1 MPLQPSPPHTDQEII
16 MTQEDFRVAID
27 IGTTKVCTIVARKR
41 ADHRIEVAG
50 IGFVP
55 CDGMSKGMVADS
67 AAVTAAIKESLAI
80 ASADAGVEIDR
91 VYAGLTGSHVE
102 SKNRWVNVP
111 RPDGV
116 RTVTDLDLS
125 AAKKAAGA
133 VDLADD
139 RRLLHVIPRSYALD
153 GLYGIRNPLGMHTG
167 ELHVESHV
175 ITGSI
180 SKITELHNA
189 VADAGVRVSSMV
201 VEPIASA
208 DAVLTADEREEGA
221 VLIDVGGGTSDIAVY
236 HDGAVIHTA
245 VIPVG
250 GFQFSNDLSIA
261 FAIDFDA
268 AEQLKVEH
276 GTATPELAGMKD
288 EITLHPSSM
297 DQPLT
302 ITKREV
308 GQVLKERASELFRMI
323 QLKLEE
329 PHLADI
335 PADRIVFTGGGAK
348 LEGFLNIAKLIF
360 QRKVRLATA
369 RGLDGM
375 PRGTNDPSYSAAVGI
390 ALWGMRNLPAEN
402 HIGKQNTT
410 SGSGDSGESDVK
422 TKTPAGALSM
432 IRGWLPKRESD
443 ASREKETAGA

>member
-1 MPLQPSPPHTDQEII
+1 MQD
-16 MTQEDFRVAID
+16 DFRVAIV
-27 IGTTKVCTIVARKR
+27 IGTTKVCTIITRKR
-41 ADHRIEVAG
+41 ADHRVEVAG
-50 IGFVP
+50 ISVVP
-55 CDGMSKGMVADS
+55 CNGMSKGMVADS
-67 AAVTAAIKESLAI
+67 AAVTAAIKESTGI
-80 ASADAGVEIDR
+80 AAADARVDIKS

-102 SKNRWVNVP
+102 SKNRWANVP
-111 RPDGV
+111 RPEGM
-116 RTVTDLDLS
+116 RAVTDLDLL

-133 VDLADD
+133 IDLADD

-153 GLYGIRNPLGMHTG
+153 GLHGVRNPLGMHTG
-167 ELHVESHV
+167 ELHIESHV

-189 VADAGVRVSSMV
+189 VSDAGLRVSSMV
-201 VEPIASA
+201 VEPVASA

-236 HDGAVIHTA
+236 HDGTVVHTA

-261 FAIDFDA
+261 FAIDFDS
-268 AEQLKVEH
+268 AEQLKIEH
-276 GTATPELAGMKD
+276 GTAAPELAGMQE
-288 EITLHPSSM
+288 EITLNPSTM

-302 ITKREV
+302 ITKREI
-308 GQVLKERASELFRMI
+308 GQVLKERTSELFRMI

-335 PADRIVFTGGGAK
+335 PTDRIVFTGGGAK
-348 LEGFLNIAKLIF
+348 LDGFLNIAKYIF
-360 QRKVRLATA
+360 QRKVRLATP

-375 PRGTNDPSYSAAVGI
+375 PEGTNDPAYSAAAGI

-402 HIGKQNTT
+402 HVGEQK
-410 SGSGDSGESDVK
+410 SVAVSSESDA
-422 TKTPAGALSM
+422 TADTPTGALSV
-432 IRGWLPKRESD
+432 IRGWLPKREQTK
-443 ASREKETAGA
+443 EKETAGA